1 MPKPPPRLEK
11 NRTALVVVDVQEQFR
26 PLIHAMGLVLANCS
40 RLIRFCDQLAVPV
53 LVTEPYPRGLG
64 GTVEE
69 LAALPRRYAPIEKIS
84 FSCAADHNFS
94 SRLKSLN
101 RDQIVLCGIE
111 THVCVYQTARD
122 LLEAGYQVA
131 VAADAVSS
139 RQVSNRNLGLA
150 YLRDIGA
157 QVMTAEMVMFEI
169 LKVARTDDFQAV
181 SAILKENPLPSTP
194 TTAAPQ
200 RAGRS

>member
-11 NRTALVVVDVQEQFR
+11 HRTALVVVDVQESFR
-26 PLIHAMGLVLANCS
+26 PLIHEMGLVLANCS
-40 RLIRFCDQLAVPV
+40 RLIRFCDRLDVPV
-53 LVTEPYPRGLG
+53 LVTEHYPRGLG

-69 LAALPRRYAPIEKIS
+69 LAALPRRYEPIEKIS
-84 FSCAADHNFS
+84 FSCAADHNFN
-94 SRLKSLN
+94 SRLKSLH

-111 THVCVYQTARD
+111 AHVCVYQTARD

-131 VAADAVSS
+131 VTADAVSS

-169 LKVARTDDFQAV
+169 LKVARTEDFQAV
-181 SAILKENPLPSTP
+181 AAILKENPLPGAP
-194 TTAAPQ
+194 ATAAA
-200 RAGRS
+200 RETVRG

>member
-11 NRTALVVVDVQEQFR
+11 HRTALVVVDVQEQFR
-26 PLIHAMGLVLANCS
+26 PLIHEMGLVLANCS
-40 RLIRFCDQLAVPV
+40 RLIRFCDQLDVPV
-53 LVTEPYPRGLG
+53 LVTEHYPRGLG

-69 LAALPRRYAPIEKIS
+69 LAALPRRYEPIEKIS
-84 FSCAADHNFS
+84 FSCAADHNFN
-94 SRLKSLN
+94 SRLKSLH

-111 THVCVYQTARD
+111 AHVCVYQTARD

-169 LKVARTDDFQAV
+169 LKAARTEDFQAV
-181 SAILKENPLPSTP
+181 AAILKENPLPGASA
-194 TTAAPQ
+194 TAAD
-200 RAGRS
+200 RETVRR